1 MTAEPCSDSIAYPAD
16 AGSYGCWLG
25 RHSPTLLRHLKQ
37 IIIAMNPSVRNGLR
51 FQKGICVLV
60 DDECS
65 DCDELRFNWP
75 SYLAMNQK
83 TFVDQ
88 VRGLRAVA
96 SGKLPGETLPNERLQ
111 SIKMPEWK

>member
-1 MTAEPCSDSIAYPAD
+1 MQVHTVVGWIAT
-16 AGSYGCWLG
+16 
-25 RHSPTLLRHLKQ
+25 HSPTLLRHLKQ

-75 SYLAMNQK
+75 SFLAMDQK

-96 SGKLPGETLPNERLQ
+96 YGKLPGGTLPNEGLQ
-111 SIKMPEWK
+111 PVKMPERK